1 MQMFITIFFNS
12 EKKILVSEAFLKII
26 KSCFS

>member
-1 MQMFITIFFNS
+1 MQMFITIFLTP
-12 EKKILVSEAFLKII
+12 KKKLVSEAFLKII